1 MGKKKVKTKRE
12 SSESKTAASSDHVTT
27 LLMQLWQQCRVW
39 STSALAGTSSWIRT
53 TTERIEPHL
62 RLDKMWA
69 SLLCF
74 TLTTALYTY
83 RLHHYGSG
91 SWPSFLDRRRL
102 RPANDDVF
110 PLTQFATLQK
120 LVQDHAASSSS
131 SQPLVLVLV
140 FLAAWCPYCAPVYPA
155 LPPLVA
161 AAAATESSD
170 DPHFVLVYVSS
181 DDSAAALDRACP
193 AGMHALPFTEIEM
206 RLKAQ
211 ALVPTAVAN
220 PERQRLK
227 QHVRICAAR
236 EAADLGIEQR
246 TSGLPTILLLDA
258 SSSDARVFYRDNN
271 AQHLAPAAHVLHVWT
286 QAYRVHQS
294 TK

>member
-27 LLMQLWQQCRVW
+27 LLRQLWQQCRMW
-39 STSALAGTSSWIRT
+39 STSALAATSSWIRT
-53 TTERIEPHL
+53 TTKRIEHTGL
-62 RLDKMWA
+62 LDHDKMWA

-74 TLTTALYTY
+74 TLTTTLYSY
-83 RLHHYGSG
+83 RLRHYGSG

-102 RPANDDVF
+102 RAANDDVF
-110 PLTQFATLQK
+110 PLAQFATLQK
-120 LVQDHAASSSS
+120 LVQDHAASSS

-140 FLAAWCPYCAPVYPA
+140 FLAAWCPDCAPVYPA

-170 DPHFVLVYVSS
+170 DPHFVLLYVSS

-211 ALVPTAVAN
+211 ALVPMAVAN

-227 QHVRICAAR
+227 QHLRICAAR
-236 EAADLGIEQR
+236 EAADLGIDR
-246 TSGLPTILLLDA
+246 TSGLPTLLLLDA
-258 SSSDARVFYRDNN
+258 SSSDARVFYRDDN
-271 AQHLAPAAHVLHVWT
+271 ARQLAPAAQVLHVWT